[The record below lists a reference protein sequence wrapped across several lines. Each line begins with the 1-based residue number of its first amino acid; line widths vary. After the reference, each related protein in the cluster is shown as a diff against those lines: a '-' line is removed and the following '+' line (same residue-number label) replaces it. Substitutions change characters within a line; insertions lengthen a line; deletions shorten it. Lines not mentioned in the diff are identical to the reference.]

1 MQIKAW
7 IISSKKRSILYP
19 VIIFWNIMFHISQFI
34 LLEAIKWFDAFDKKP
49 NSRLSSLARVTSQYE
64 YKIKWERDEQHY
76 LWFW

>member
-7 IISSKKRSILYP
+7 IISSKKKSILYP

-49 NSRLSSLARVTSQYE
+49 KLETLFLGKGNVS
-64 YKIKWERDEQHY
+64 I
-76 LWFW
+76 